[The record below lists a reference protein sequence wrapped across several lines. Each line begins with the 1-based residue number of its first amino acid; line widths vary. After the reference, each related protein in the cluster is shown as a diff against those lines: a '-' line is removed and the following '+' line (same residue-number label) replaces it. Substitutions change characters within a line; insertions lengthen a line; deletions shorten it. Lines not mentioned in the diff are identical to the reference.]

1 MSLFDKY
8 GGERYWTSVLTS
20 FLQSVARD
28 EQLSHFFT
36 GVNLTTL
43 CNSLVLLFQ
52 QALGF
57 DPGHFPSN
65 IHRTHAHL
73 DIRPSHF
80 TRFVQVFQEEI
91 VKNGVTDDDVRE
103 ITEVLLAFQRDVVKK
118 T

>member
-20 FLQSVARD
+20 FLQTVAQE
-28 EQLSHFFT
+28 EQLGHFFT

-43 CNSLVLLFQ
+43 CSSMVVLFQ

-57 DPGHFPSN
+57 DPGHFPTS

-73 DIRPSHF
+73 NIQLSHF
-80 TRFVQVFQEEI
+80 NRFVQVFQEAI

-103 ITEVLLAFQRDVVKK
+103 ITEVLLAFQREVVKK
-118 T
+118 P